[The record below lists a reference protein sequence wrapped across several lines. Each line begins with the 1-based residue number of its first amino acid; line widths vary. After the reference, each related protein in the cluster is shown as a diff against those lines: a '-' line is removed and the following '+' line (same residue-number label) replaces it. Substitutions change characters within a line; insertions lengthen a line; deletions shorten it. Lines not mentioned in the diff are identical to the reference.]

1 MKFVTALVVAFAA
14 AVLCVHGA
22 ESEQYSSFVCK
33 SYDVA
38 HPEDLAARNCVLH
51 NVVLASEKGQPT
63 LLYYAPEGAETP
75 LLGAADAAAGR
86 GRIAEIAPRV
96 YASVKVVRAPVPAGL
111 EAVAETAALVS
122 AQGNSFAPFLL
133 DTLFGLHWMLT
144 VTGDVNATT
153 GAVRDPAAVTVV
165 EVGRACDYTAI
176 VHGSLSSRPPAP
188 LRRLS
193 GVYYARVVVGAARH
207 HLLARARS
215 THPDAFPVAPAQV
228 AAYRAFFLAVAQPK
242 AADYNPAGIIVSHR
256 LGTAR
261 LRNTGA
267 VLEALAAVGN
277 AQVAFLA
284 QLPVKSQVEL
294 VAGSGVF
301 VATHSD
307 DMAYMLFLRPGS
319 AVVELF
325 PYGYASDVYRTL
337 AAACGLRYAAWHATD
352 RAHAHFDAK
361 VLDRYPLTAAQRRT
375 IVDADRYAPTLPPGA
390 LAYWAGQDTEADPA
404 ALADVV
410 RSVLPAL
417 PEEKTPVDSDL
428 PKHEL

>member
-1 MKFVTALVVAFAA
+1 MKLISTVFVIA
-14 AVLCVHGA
+14 AVLLCAHGT
-22 ESEQYSSFVCK
+22 ETEQYSSFVCK
-33 SYDVA
+33 SYDAA

-63 LLYYAPEGAETP
+63 LLYYAPPGEERTP
-75 LLGAADAAAGR
+75 LLGAADVAAGH

-96 YASVKVVRAPVPAGL
+96 YARVKVVRTPVPAGL
-111 EAVAETAALVS
+111 AAVPETAALVS
-122 AQGNSFAPFLL
+122 AQGNGFAPFLL
-133 DTLFGLHWMLT
+133 DTLFGLHWMLS

-188 LRRLS
+188 LRKLQ
-193 GVYYARVVVGAARH
+193 GVFYARVVVGAARH

-215 THPDAFPVAPAQV
+215 ARPEAYPVTPAQV
-228 AAYRAFFLAVAQPK
+228 AACRAFFLDVAQPK
-242 AADYNPAGIIVSHR
+242 ADDYNPAGIIVSHR
-256 LGTAR
+256 LGTQR

-325 PYGYASDVYRTL
+325 PYGFASDVYARV
-337 AAACGLRYAAWHATD
+337 AEACGLRYAAWHCTD
-352 RAHAHFDAK
+352 RAHAHFEPK
-361 VLDRYPLTAAQRRT
+361 ILDRYPLSAAQRRA
-375 IVDADRYAPTLPPGA
+375 IVDADRYAPALPQGA
-390 LAYWAGQDTEADPA
+390 LAYWAGQDTDADPE
-404 ALADVV
+404 ALAELI
-410 RSVLPAL
+410 RSVVPTV
-417 PEEKTPVDSDL
+417 PEGKTPADSTL
-428 PKHEL
+428 KHEL